1 MTKTIGSAN
10 KAIISALMRVLRV
23 HSFQQLENELETA
36 PGTVSRIYHGKNQI
50 SHRIFLRAAIITDMR
65 PSELMKKL
73 GIDDD
78 YFWSVT
84 R

>member
-1 MTKTIGSAN
+1 MEKTIGSTN
-10 KAIISALMRVLRV
+10 KAIISSLMRVLGVRT
-23 HSFQQLENELETA
+23 FQQLENELETA
-36 PGTVSRIYHGKNQI
+36 PGTISRIYHGQNRI